1 MGLDSDAAFSVIQRA
16 LEEFSADVGKARAG
30 QAQAEETLASVEY
43 ELDQLRALI
52 AENAL
57 PPDTAPA
64 FANSLSDVQILREEV
79 GSGLLRRLVGRA
91 A

>member
-1 MGLDSDAAFSVIQRA
+1 MGQDTDAAFAVIQRA
-16 LEEFSADVGKARAG
+16 LQEFQADVGKARAG
-30 QAQAEETLASVEY
+30 QAQAEETIASVEY

-57 PPDTAPA
+57 PSDAAPK
-64 FANSLSDVQILREEV
+64 FAIPLSDVQILREDV